1 MNFDTLKALDKLKQ
15 EIGDRSYEE
24 LTGTSYW
31 REYEVMICERAD
43 DSAKRWA
50 RLPLTSQ
57 QVNEFQRTEPRR
69 RIIATR
75 YATSLVWLFKEL
87 EKIHASEDEFRTYQ
101 DFFADLADTANE
113 YLDERKAGATATRL
127 LEAVLDRVRKLYD

>member
-24 LTGTSYW
+24 LTGSSYW

-43 DSAKRWA
+43 DSANRWA

-57 QVNEFQRTEPRR
+57 EVNEFQRTEPRR
-69 RIIATR
+69 RIVATR
-75 YATSLVWLFKEL
+75 YATSLVWLFQEL
-87 EKIHASEDEFRTYQ
+87 ARIHADESEFRTYH
-101 DFFADLADTANE
+101 DFFAELADTANQ
-113 YLDERKAGATATRL
+113 YLDERKGGATATRL
-127 LEAVLDRVRKLYD
+127 LEAVLDKVRKMYD